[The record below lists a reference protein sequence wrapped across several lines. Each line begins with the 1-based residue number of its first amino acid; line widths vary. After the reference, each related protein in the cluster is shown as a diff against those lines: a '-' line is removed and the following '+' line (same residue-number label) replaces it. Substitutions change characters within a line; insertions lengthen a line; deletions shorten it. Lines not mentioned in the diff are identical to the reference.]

1 MKKNAILVAKRK
13 TAIANAV
20 IKEGSGK
27 IYINGKAL
35 TAFNESLF
43 KQSVSEPL
51 ELSGDAYTK
60 YDIAIAL
67 HGGGYNA
74 RAQAVRAVVAKCL
87 AKKEKSLRKKFLE
100 YDRTLLVDDKRQTE
114 AQKPYR
120 SAARALKQTSYR

>member
-1 MKKNAILVAKRK
+1 MKKNAIIVAKRK

-20 IKEGSGK
+20 IKDGHGNV
-27 IYINGKAL
+27 YVNGKSL
-35 TAFNESLF
+35 KSFNDIF
-43 KQSVSEPL
+43 FRQMASEPL
-51 ELSGDAYTK
+51 ELSEDTHLK
-60 YDIAIAL
+60 YDIAIDI

-74 RAQAVRAVVAKCL
+74 RAQAIRAAIAKCL

-120 SAARALKQTSYR
+120 SSARSLKQTSYR